1 MRDRLKRCRYDV
13 ERNGIN
19 VYIDDETR
27 RHDSIEHEAQKL
39 GFNIITPSK
48 EYYPI
53 DFVFENGEAEI
64 QIAEELQRTNIIN
77 KQFK

>member
-1 MRDRLKRCRYDV
+1 MKLK
-13 ERNGIN
+13 
-19 VYIDDETR
+19 
-27 RHDSIEHEAQKL
+27 KL

-64 QIAEELQRTNIIN
+64 QIAEELQKN
-77 KQFK
+77 